1 MAGGRRSSILLDLYA
16 MAHLAGGVL
25 DPELAARGVSSDD
38 FGLLSMIVLHEPVT
52 PTRLAAELGVPP
64 TTLSSMLQRLVE
76 NGLARREPN
85 PVDGR
90 SALISLTDEGLAR
103 ARSGSPA
110 VRAAVSRIADEL
122 ERPFDEVAAALEDLH
137 RAMRAAL
144 AAGTREERRSA

>member
-1 MAGGRRSSILLDLYA
+1 MPAGRRSSILLDLYA
-16 MAHLAGGVL
+16 MAHLAGGIL
-25 DPELAARGVSSDD
+25 DPELEARGISSDD

-76 NGLARREPN
+76 SGLARREPN

-90 SALISLTDEGLAR
+90 SALISLTNEGLAR
-103 ARSGSPA
+103 ARAGSPA
-110 VRAAVSRIADEL
+110 VRAAVARIAEEL
-122 ERPFDEVAAALEDLH
+122 DRPFDEVAAALDDLH

-144 AAGTREERRSA
+144 ASPRQERRLA